1 MHVKRDSAMKFV
13 VIFLFSATVARGE
26 FVDVVEQ
33 SGIDFVHFNGMI
45 GEFYFHE
52 MMGGGVALFDYDNDG
67 DLDAYFT
74 QGHLLGDAPMSRA
87 KQQPKHPLPLTDRLY
102 RNDSA
107 AGRLRFTDVTD
118 AAQIKATGYG
128 MGVAAADFDNDGWLD
143 LYVANHGR
151 NQLLRNLGDGRFEDV
166 TEASGADSAAWS
178 VGASFFDYDKDGW
191 LDLYV
196 VNYVEYDVDS
206 PVICKTYDGTEDY
219 CSPQGFKP
227 HSDALFHNN
236 GDGTFS
242 NVSARYGILNEYQP
256 GLGVVAA
263 DFDNDGWED
272 LYVANDGKPNI
283 LWINNRGRGFVNK
296 AMISGVAVDMAGTPE
311 ASMGVDAADF
321 DNDGDLDLFMTHLNR
336 QTNTLYVNN
345 GKGWFADSGARMGLS
360 ASSYKSTGFGTFWID
375 FDNDGT
381 LDLFSANG
389 AVIKEVDQ
397 YKRGDAFPLK
407 QANQLWRHN
416 GAGQYSEVSAQQHTS
431 FSRPS
436 VSRGAAYGD
445 LDNDGLLDL
454 VVANN
459 ADQPMLLH
467 NRRGDANN
475 HWIGFDVRRADLKR
489 QDLGARLELHVDG
502 AVYHKRVKTDGSY
515 ASAHDGR
522 VVFGLGR
529 AQAAWLKV
537 TWSNGEVSTHRDLA
551 IDRYHT
557 IQKSFSANS
566 KAE

>member
-263 DFDNDGWED
+263 DFDNDG
-272 LYVANDGKPNI
+272 
-283 LWINNRGRGFVNK
+283 
-296 AMISGVAVDMAGTPE
+296 
-311 ASMGVDAADF
+311 
-321 DNDGDLDLFMTHLNR
+321 DLDLFMTHLNR